1 MPDAMPAHIARLQR
15 GETVQLRPK
24 GNSMVPIIKS
34 GQLVTLAPAPDP
46 ADLRVDDVVLSR
58 VQGAVRLH
66 KISAIDR
73 PKGRVQISNNHGRV
87 NGWTGYAKVFG
98 ILVKVEP

>member
-1 MPDAMPAHIARLQR
+1 MPDAMPAHIESLQQ
-15 GETVQLRPK
+15 GQAVKLRPH

-34 GQLVTLAPAPDP
+34 GQLVTLEPAPAPD
-46 ADLRVDDVVLSR
+46 DFRIGDVVLAR

-66 KISAIDR
+66 KITAIDR
-73 PKGRVQISNNHGRV
+73 AQGRVQISNNHGRV
-87 NGWTGYAKVFG
+87 NGWTGYGKVYG